1 MATNQTFEKLITRID
16 VATTELENATTAV
29 AQSTVGVATQVVEAK
44 GAAAQSKQSAVSATT
59 QATTATLQATKATTE
74 ANKAVTA
81 VEEAK
86 ALAPFQEAPKDAQTY
101 GRKDGVWTVVTG
113 GSGSGSGSGTVKSV
127 NNTSPDAL
135 GNVQIEIP
143 TPVAQ
148 VNADWNATSGKA
160 QILNKPT
167 LFNGSYTYLTNKP
180 TIPTVPTQ
188 VSAFTNDAGYITEA
202 PSDSKQYAR
211 SNGGWVKVA
220 AGGGASGGYA
230 TTENFVVS
238 SKFYQQWLNA
248 NPNDPIDLANVANY
262 ASGEYL
268 TGKQLINQDG
278 LQVIPAGKYAFI
290 SNTFT
295 TAPLKGKQGYVEVYN
310 ASATTTMLKTAKA
323 TTVDSVTGEVTGEY
337 TFNGINGGWLQSTK
351 QVTKVGVENWSV
363 DNSLKSLGI
372 IEPFIGMLWT
382 GAFGDS
388 TVLSKTQGLVGLN
401 SPDALPVGLYRLT
414 ANAQYGGSSSS
425 TPFQGRQVILLV
437 LEFLPSVGATRT
449 GATENKSVLA
459 MSWAGNTGADIKLH
473 VWTGDKT
480 WITK

>member
-1 MATNQTFEKLITRID
+1 MATNQTLDQLITRID

-29 AQSTVGVATQVVEAK
+29 AQSTAGVATQVAEAK
-44 GAAAQSKQSAVSATT
+44 GAAAQSKQSVVNATT

-74 ANKAVTA
+74 ANKAVQA

-86 ALAPFQEAPKDAQTY
+86 ALAPFQEAPKDAKTY
-101 GRKDGVWTVVTG
+101 GRKDGVWTVVT
-113 GSGSGSGSGTVKSV
+113 SGSGSGTVKSV
-127 NNTSPDAL
+127 NNKSPDAS
-135 GNVQIEIP
+135 GNVQIEVP
-143 TPVAQ
+143 NPVAQ

-167 LFNGSYTYLTNKP
+167 LFNGSYTDLTNKP

-188 VSAFTNDAGYITEA
+188 VSSLTNDVGYITEA
-202 PSDSKQYAR
+202 PTDSEQYAR
-211 SNGGWVKVA
+211 SNGGWVKVV

-238 SKFYQQWLNA
+238 SKYYQQWLNA
-248 NPNDPIDLANVANY
+248 NPNDPVDLANVANY
-262 ASGEYL
+262 AGGEYL
-268 TGKQLINQDG
+268 TGKELINQDG

-295 TAPLKGKQGYVEVYN
+295 TAPLQGKQGYVEVYN

-337 TFNGINGGWLQSTK
+337 TFNGTKGGWLQSTK
-351 QVTKVGVENWSV
+351 QVTTVGVENWNIDSG
-363 DNSLKSLGI
+363 LKSLGI
-372 IEPFIGMLWT
+372 IEPFVGMLWA
-382 GAFGDS
+382 GAFGAS
-388 TVLSKTQGLVGLN
+388 TVLSKTQGIKGLN

-414 ANAQYGGSSSS
+414 ANTQYGGSSTS

-459 MSWAGNTGADIKLH
+459 MSWAGNVGSDIKLH

-480 WITK
+480 WVTK

>member
-29 AQSTVGVATQVVEAK
+29 AQSTAGVATQVAEAK
-44 GAAAQSKQSAVSATT
+44 GAAAQSKQSAVNATT

-81 VEEAK
+81 VEAAK

-113 GSGSGSGSGTVKSV
+113 GSGGTVTSV
-127 NNTSPDAL
+127 NSKSPDSS

-143 TPVAQ
+143 NPVAQ
-148 VNADWNATSGKA
+148 VNADWNAASGKA

-167 LFNGSYTYLTNKP
+167 LFNGSYTSLTNKP
-180 TIPTVPTQ
+180 TIPTIPTK
-188 VSAFTNDAGYITEA
+188 VSAFTNDAGYVSDA
-202 PSDSKQYAR
+202 PTDDVQYAR
-211 SNGGWVKVA
+211 SNGGWVKVV

-238 SKFYQQWLNA
+238 GKYYQQWLNA

-262 ASGEYL
+262 ADGEYL
-268 TGKQLINQDG
+268 TGKELINQDG

-295 TAPLKGKQGYVEVYN
+295 TDPLQGKQGYVEVYN
-310 ASATTTMLKTAKA
+310 ASSTVTKLKTAKA

-337 TFNGINGGWLQSTK
+337 TFNGTKGGWLQSTK
-351 QVTKVGVENWSV
+351 QVSKVGVETWNIDSG
-363 DNSLKSLGI
+363 LKSLGI

-382 GAFGDS
+382 GAFGAS
-388 TVLSKTQGLVGLN
+388 TVLNKTQAISGLN
-401 SPDALPVGLYRLT
+401 SPDSFPVGLYRVT
-414 ANAQYGGSSSS
+414 ADAQYGGTTKS

-437 LEFLPSVGATRT
+437 LEFLPSVGASRT

-459 MSWAGNTGADIKLH
+459 MSWAGTVGSDIKLH
-473 VWTGDKT
+473 VWTGDKV

>member
-1 MATNQTFEKLITRID
+1 MATNQTLDQLITRID

-29 AQSTVGVATQVVEAK
+29 TQSTSDVAAQVVEATT
-44 GAAAQSKQSAVSATT
+44 AATQSKQSAVNATT
-59 QATTATLQATKATTE
+59 QANTATLQATKATTE

-113 GSGSGSGSGTVKSV
+113 GSGSGTVKSV

-167 LFNGSYTYLTNKP
+167 LFNGSYTDLTNKP

-188 VSAFTNDAGYITEA
+188 VSAFTNDAGYVTDA

-211 SNGGWVKVA
+211 SNGGWVKVE
-220 AGGGASGGYA
+220 AGGGTSGGYA
-230 TTENFVVS
+230 TTESFAVGADY
-238 SKFYQQWLNA
+238 YQQWLNA
-248 NPNDPIDLANVANY
+248 NPNDPINLANVANY
-262 ASGEYL
+262 VDGEYL
-268 TGKQLINQDG
+268 TGKDLINQSG
-278 LQVIPAGKYAFI
+278 LQSIPAGKYAFI

-295 TAPLKGKQGYVEVYN
+295 TAPLQGKQGFVEVYN
-310 ASATTTMLKTAKA
+310 ASATTTKLKTAKA

-337 TFNGINGGWLQSTK
+337 TFNGTNGGWLQSTK
-351 QVTKVGVENWSV
+351 QVSKVGVENWNIDSG
-363 DNSLKSLGI
+363 LKSLGI
-372 IEPFIGMLWT
+372 AEPFIGMLWT
-382 GAFGDS
+382 GAFGAS
-388 TVLSKTQGLVGLN
+388 TLLSKTQGLVGLN

-414 ANAQYGGSSSS
+414 ANAQYGGSSAS

-437 LEFLPSVGATRT
+437 LEFLPSIGATRT